1 MMSDRRRPCSVR
13 GTRPR
18 VPGDSIVKLFFLGMV
33 TLSLNNPNPPPQ
45 DRTWPNLPKMNG
57 PRPVYS
63 VEMAIIFDYYCLQPD
78 GDMKNILLIDNYDS
92 FTANLE
98 HLLALR
104 LKAVPEVISYSVI
117 DNIDIRR
124 YDLIVISPGPG
135 KPSEYRG
142 YDRILS
148 EPVAILGICLGMQI
162 INEYFGGQTD
172 RLAACIHGKVESIDF
187 DGRRLSVARY
197 HSLYVSKVAPSLNVV
212 SRNPSGIPMAL
223 CHASRPIIGYQFH
236 PESFLTEEGG
246 YFIDYALE
254 RLGITLAG

>member
-1 MMSDRRRPCSVR
+1 
-13 GTRPR
+13 
-18 VPGDSIVKLFFLGMV
+18 
-33 TLSLNNPNPPPQ
+33 
-45 DRTWPNLPKMNG
+45 
-57 PRPVYS
+57 
-63 VEMAIIFDYYCLQPD
+63 
-78 GDMKNILLIDNYDS
+78 MKNILLIDNYDS

-104 LKAVPEVISYSVI
+104 LEVIPEVVSYAVI
-117 DNIDIRR
+117 DSIDVRR

-162 INEYFGGQTD
+162 INEYFGGRAD
-172 RLAACIHGKVESIDF
+172 RLANCIHGKVEGIDF

-197 HSLYVSKVAPSLNVV
+197 HSLYVSKVAPCLNVV
-212 SRNPSGIPMAL
+212 SRNPSGIPMAI
-223 CHASRPIIGYQFH
+223 CHASRPIMGYQFH